1 MSIEISSPTEYLLVD
16 VGSNVLTITLN
27 RPEAL
32 NALRPEMLEGIGIL
46 VDKAN
51 QDDSISVIVLQG
63 AGRAFSAGVDLKVL
77 QGIDPQAG
85 KIGDVFDKPA
95 AETWQALRN
104 SRCPV
109 IAKVHGACFTGALE
123 MALHCDFIFTTSDS
137 KFGDTHAKFGL
148 RPTWGMSQTLSQAI
162 GVRRAREMSF
172 SARTVMGDEAVALG
186 IANKAVADVEAL
198 DELVNERVGQ
208 IAANSQAAVAAFK
221 DLYNLAQQGMP
232 ISDALSAELDQDY
245 PEITDTN
252 DRLAGFK

>member
-51 QDDSISVIVLQG
+51 QDDSIAVIVLQG

-186 IANKAVADVEAL
+186 IANKAVVDVEAL

-221 DLYNLAQQGMP
+221 DLYNHAQQGMP

>member
-1 MSIEISSPTEYLLVD
+1 
-16 VGSNVLTITLN
+16 
-27 RPEAL
+27 
-32 NALRPEMLEGIGIL
+32 
-46 VDKAN
+46 
-51 QDDSISVIVLQG
+51 
-63 AGRAFSAGVDLKVL
+63 
-77 QGIDPQAG
+77 
-85 KIGDVFDKPA
+85 
-95 AETWQALRN
+95 
-104 SRCPV
+104 
-109 IAKVHGACFTGALE
+109 

-186 IANKAVADVEAL
+186 IANKAVVDVEAL

>member
-1 MSIEISSPTEYLLVD
+1 MSKAISSPTEYLLAD
-16 VGSNVLTITLN
+16 SAGHTLTITLN

-32 NALRPEMLEGIGIL
+32 NALTPEMLEGIQSL
-46 VDKAN
+46 VQHADQN
-51 QDDSISVIVLQG
+51 EEISVIVLQG

-77 QGIDPQAG
+77 QGIDPKAG

-95 AETWQALRN
+95 AEAWKTLRS

-123 MALHCDFIFTTSDS
+123 MALHCDFILTTADT

-162 GVRRAREMSF
+162 GVRLAREMSF
-172 SARTVMGDEAVALG
+172 SARTVLGEEAVRLG
-186 IANKAVADVEAL
+186 IANAATEDL
-198 DELVNERVGQ
+198 DSLDTLLQERVSQ

-221 DLYNLAQQGMP
+221 DLYNLAQESLPM
-232 ISDALSAELDQDY
+232 DEALTAELDHEY
-245 PEITDTN
+245 PNITDTN
-252 DRLAGFK
+252 DRLAGFA

>member
-1 MSIEISSPTEYLLVD
+1 
-16 VGSNVLTITLN
+16 
-27 RPEAL
+27 
-32 NALRPEMLEGIGIL
+32 
-46 VDKAN
+46 
-51 QDDSISVIVLQG
+51 
-63 AGRAFSAGVDLKVL
+63 
-77 QGIDPQAG
+77 
-85 KIGDVFDKPA
+85 
-95 AETWQALRN
+95 
-104 SRCPV
+104 
-109 IAKVHGACFTGALE
+109 
-123 MALHCDFIFTTSDS
+123 
-137 KFGDTHAKFGL
+137 
-148 RPTWGMSQTLSQAI
+148 MSQTLSQAI

-186 IANKAVADVEAL
+186 IANKAVVDVEAL

>member
-1 MSIEISSPTEYLLVD
+1 
-16 VGSNVLTITLN
+16 
-27 RPEAL
+27 
-32 NALRPEMLEGIGIL
+32 MLEGIGIL

-148 RPTWGMSQTLSQAI
+148 RPTWGLNPLS
-162 GVRRAREMSF
+162 GYWR
-172 SARTVMGDEAVALG
+172 SACQRCHFQLG
-186 IANKAVADVEAL
+186 QSWATKL
-198 DELVNERVGQ
+198 
-208 IAANSQAAVAAFK
+208 
-221 DLYNLAQQGMP
+221 
-232 ISDALSAELDQDY
+232 
-245 PEITDTN
+245 
-252 DRLAGFK
+252 